1 MTENVQFLKDLRK
14 MAQMQDQ
21 YGQEEPQYW
30 VAGEY
35 RGAASVERNRNISTE
50 YQPNKTMFLTKES
63 AVIARYRLAK
73 SAEANKDVTPVQQPG
88 KTMFLTRKAAR
99 EYIEQNQRQYLYD

>member
-63 AVIARYRLAK
+63 AVIARYRLAGRGGGGTYQGQHT
-73 SAEANKDVTPVQQPG
+73 AQPG
-88 KTMFLTRKAAR
+88 GYTHPR
-99 EYIEQNQRQYLYD
+99 YSQCDQ

>member
-21 YGQEEPQYW
+21 YGQEEPQHW
-30 VAGEY
+30 VAWEY
-35 RGAASVERNRNISTE
+35 RGAAWVERNRNISTE

-73 SAEANKDVTPVQQPG
+73 SAEGNKDVNNVNQPG
-88 KTMFLTRKAAR
+88 KTMFLTRGAAR
-99 EYIEQNQRQYLYD
+99 KYIEQNHRQYL

>member
-1 MTENVQFLKDLRK
+1 MTEDVQFQKDLRK

-21 YGQEEPQYW
+21 YEQEESQYW

-35 RGAASVERNRNISTE
+35 CGAASVERNRNISTE

-63 AVIARYRLAK
+63 EVIARYRLAK
-73 SAEANKDVTPVQQPG
+73 SAEGNKDITPIPEPG
-88 KTMFLTRKAAR
+88 KTMFLTRKAER
-99 EYIEQNQRQYLYD
+99 VYIEKNQR

>member
-50 YQPNKTMFLTKES
+50 YQPNKNDVPDERIRSHCPLSFGEIRRGEQRRYPCTAAGQDDVSNKES
-63 AVIARYRLAK
+63 GERIY
-73 SAEANKDVTPVQQPG
+73 
-88 KTMFLTRKAAR
+88 
-99 EYIEQNQRQYLYD
+99 